1 MTHLLQSG
9 REPFPI
15 ANERHLMD
23 QTDIIFHV
31 IHHIGEGVFF
41 HWAKVKEK
49 SIRNVG
55 GSVRQIEKSTAK
67 KTIDG
72 QSFKIQATYCEC
84 PNQRL
89 KSIRIWLLHS
99 PVADC

>member
-23 QTDIIFHV
+23 QADIIFHV
-31 IHHIGEGVFF
+31 IHHIGESVFF

-49 SIRNVG
+49 SISNVG
-55 GSVRQIEKSTAK
+55 GSASKESDRWPIIQNTSDLLRMPESEI
-67 KTIDG
+67 
-72 QSFKIQATYCEC
+72 KINSYLA
-84 PNQRL
+84 
-89 KSIRIWLLHS
+89 
-99 PVADC
+99 AA